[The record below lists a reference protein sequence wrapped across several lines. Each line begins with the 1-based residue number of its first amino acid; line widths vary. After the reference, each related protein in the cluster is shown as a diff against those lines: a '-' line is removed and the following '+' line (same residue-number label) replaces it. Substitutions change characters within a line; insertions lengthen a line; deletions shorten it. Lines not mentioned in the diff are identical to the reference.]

1 MGKSRKKKKTDSFQS
16 EVRWRFGPLAAE
28 WGMAGPVE
36 DHIVIP
42 TMTYQLDTLRYRWMY
57 DDWERYIVVH
67 IWIDGDGGLY
77 IIALDDLVVG
87 AKLGMPQHVRGGA
100 QTWLALQQAVDS
112 HTTWLERLHP
122 RLAGPDGPAFI
133 HGAGAKHTAKPS
145 SSQ

>member
-1 MGKSRKKKKTDSFQS
+1 MGKNRKKKKTDSFQS
-16 EVRWRFGPLAAE
+16 EVRRRFGPLAAE

-36 DHIVIP
+36 THI
-42 TMTYQLDTLRYRWMY
+42 MTYQLDALKYMWMY
-57 DDWERYIVVH
+57 DDWERYITVC

-77 IIALDDLVVG
+77 SIYLDDLVVG
-87 AKLGMPQHVRGGA
+87 AKLGMPQHVRSGA

-122 RLAGPDGPAFI
+122 RLAGPDGAAFI
-133 HGAGAKHTAKPS
+133 AGAGAEHTAKPS